1 MNHCLPA
8 ASYFKVNECVR
19 RIKIFYIVAEI
30 AKTRLCWIV
39 VAREVNCKMHF
50 VCLGAM
56 KYNHSEVTELLAW
69 VWLAVFEFM

>member
-1 MNHCLPA
+1 M
-8 ASYFKVNECVR
+8 
-19 RIKIFYIVAEI
+19 
-30 AKTRLCWIV
+30 V